1 MLKLPII
8 LLIAPSRY
16 WLLAQYSLLI
26 GLAMLGHWAAGGLA
40 VLAVMLL
47 VGGLSWR
54 AYMRQ
59 PSGLLCL
66 TSTASVIY
74 AHWQPLGG
82 QSQQVKSMPTLS
94 EQHQVRC
101 DYLGPWLIGLYVG
114 SQRVWLWPDSASPE
128 HLREVRKLFHRA
140 GR

>member
-8 LLIAPSRY
+8 LPIAPSRY
-16 WLLAQYSLLI
+16 WLLAQCTLLI
-26 GLAMLGHWAAGGLA
+26 GLALVGYWVLGGLI
-40 VLAVMLL
+40 VVTLMLL
-47 VGGLSWR
+47 VGGVSWR
-54 AYMRQ
+54 AYIRQ

-74 AHWQPLGG
+74 AQWQPLGD
-82 QSQQVKSMPTLS
+82 QSQQVKSEPTLS
-94 EQHQVRC
+94 EQHHVRC
-101 DYLGPWLIGLYVG
+101 DYVGPWLIGLYVG

-128 HLREVRKLFHRA
+128 YLREVRKLFHHA